1 MQTYLKK
8 LAGHLMNYITLTWDK
23 QWRIKGGGQLTE
35 MSHRRKATEMSA
47 DVPREKEHLSDN
59 LIPIALWVDRIS

>member
-1 MQTYLKK
+1 
-8 LAGHLMNYITLTWDK
+8 
-23 QWRIKGGGQLTE
+23 

-47 DVPREKEHLSDN
+47 DVPREKEHLLDN